1 MHTYPLPPLLK
12 SWLKVFAAAAVAG
25 YMAGGRDW
33 QDLFNAGLV
42 AVLPLVYTWLD
53 PNDERWGRH
62 K

>member
-1 MHTYPLPPLLK
+1 MTPELREVAK
-12 SWLKVFAAAAVAG
+12 SWAKVFAAASIAG

-53 PNDERWGRH
+53 PNDIRFGRW
-62 K
+62 KP

>member
-1 MHTYPLPPLLK
+1 MHTYPIPAFLK
-12 SWLKVFAAAAVAG
+12 SWLKVFAAAAIAG

-42 AVLPLVYTWLD
+42 AVLPLIYTWLD
-53 PNDERWGRH
+53 PNDERWGLH